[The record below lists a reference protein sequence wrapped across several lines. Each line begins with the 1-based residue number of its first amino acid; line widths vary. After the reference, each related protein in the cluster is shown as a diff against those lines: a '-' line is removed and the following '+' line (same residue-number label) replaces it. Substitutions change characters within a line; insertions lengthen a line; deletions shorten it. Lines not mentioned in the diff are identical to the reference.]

1 MIITEFELRYNGY
14 GYKIEVEQNLIF
26 ASATRNSG
34 LQIPITINKKKKA
47 LRYPISSKIITSDI
61 DRGCWCA
68 IDGCLTNI
76 R

>member
-1 MIITEFELRYNGY
+1 MFTIIIELELRYNGY
-14 GYKIEVEQNLIF
+14 GYKTEAEQNLI

-61 DRGCWCA
+61 DYGGLLKVFVA
-68 IDGCLTNI
+68 
-76 R
+76 